1 MIAKTQYDDVIGTV
15 AGDFNN
21 DDAFAAFCLE
31 CKIDVVKFKPVG
43 LRFISSNENFSIY
56 IQVVDDK
63 GRLLGVETDSS
74 ISDVLNLFK
83 RLNISMYLQPELKRY
98 ENTDIEETISLKPQ
112 KETIVL

>member
-1 MIAKTQYDDVIGTV
+1 MKAETQYNDVIGTV

-21 DDAFAAFCLE
+21 DDAFAVFCLE

-56 IQVVDDK
+56 IQVVDNK

-98 ENTDIEETISLKPQ
+98 ENTDIEETISLKSQ
-112 KETIVL
+112 KETVVL